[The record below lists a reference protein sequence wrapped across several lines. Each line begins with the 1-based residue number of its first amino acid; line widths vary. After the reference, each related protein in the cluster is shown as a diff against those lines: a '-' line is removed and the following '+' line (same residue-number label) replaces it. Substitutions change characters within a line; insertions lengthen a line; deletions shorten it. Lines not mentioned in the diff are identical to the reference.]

1 VQRSPAD
8 RTHAVAIVSPEA
20 SGQKETGLARKQT
33 IFDAIE
39 SGDPAKVRRKLA
51 REPGAIDERDANGLS
66 PLMRAVYDG
75 RQEIVEVFLEHG
87 PEIDLF
93 EAAALGD
100 EDSIKRVLGR
110 SRERASAYSSD
121 GFTPLHLTAFFGRLE
136 AAALLVDRGA
146 NLEAPSRNPRFPSV
160 RPLHSAIA
168 GNQPEVALL
177 LLERGADPNARANG
191 GWTPLHFAATSG
203 DVELCRALLTRG
215 ANRAALADDR
225 TRPIDFAIEKRHR
238 DVVELLQGRA

>member
-1 VQRSPAD
+1 
-8 RTHAVAIVSPEA
+8 
-20 SGQKETGLARKQT
+20 
-33 IFDAIE
+33 
-39 SGDPAKVRRKLA
+39 
-51 REPGAIDERDANGLS
+51 
-66 PLMRAVYDG
+66 M
-75 RQEIVEVFLEHG
+75 
-87 PEIDLF
+87 
-93 EAAALGD
+93 
-100 EDSIKRVLGR
+100 
-110 SRERASAYSSD
+110 
-121 GFTPLHLTAFFGRLE
+121 
-136 AAALLVDRGA
+136 
-146 NLEAPSRNPRFPSV
+146 

-203 DVELCRALLTRG
+203 DVELCRALLKRG